1 MGIYSHFIFYDG
13 QKIGKNRK
21 NRYFFLGGVGE
32 GGVSKRSKT
41 QYLCVSF
48 ILFSSVLEKL
58 PSFLKETR

>member
-32 GGVSKRSKT
+32 GGV
-41 QYLCVSF
+41 
-48 ILFSSVLEKL
+48 
-58 PSFLKETR
+58 